1 LNAWKNITG
10 VGGAAHE
17 PDLYSNVAQQMRN
30 VERAVANHLR
40 MENKIHDEVLRKLER
55 ELDLVDA
62 HFTREEG

>member
-1 LNAWKNITG
+1 
-10 VGGAAHE
+10 
-17 PDLYSNVAQQMRN
+17 VAQQMRN